1 MTTSLR
7 MTKQERDAFLAGQ
20 HVGVISI
27 DDPGRA
33 PLTAPIWYDYTP
45 EAGVWIIT
53 GSSSKKG
60 VALEKAG
67 RFSLVAQQED
77 MPYKYVSVEGPVVEV
92 RPADRDSDTRPMA
105 HRYFGKEMGDAYV
118 DSPSDGEEASC
129 VYRMQP
135 ERWLTVDY
143 AKLTQGS
150 E

>member
-1 MTTSLR
+1 MAPSLK
-7 MTKQERDAFLAGQ
+7 MTKQERHDFLAGV

-33 PLTAPIWYDYTP
+33 PLAAPVWYAYTP
-45 EAGVWIIT
+45 EKGVWLVT
-53 GSSSKKG
+53 GKGSKKG

-77 MPYKYVSVEGPVVEV
+77 MPYKYVSVEGPIVEV
-92 RPADRDSDTRPMA
+92 RKAGLEEDRRPMA
-105 HRYFGKEMGDAYV
+105 WRYL
-118 DSPSDGEEASC
+118 GEEFGNSYVESGSGEDEW

-143 AKLTQGS
+143 AKMLPG